1 MSSELLKG
9 YSDLSE
15 DFEIEKDEEEIT
27 IRPYE
32 VDCLPND

>member
-15 DFEIEKDEEEIT
+15 EFEIEKDEEEIT
-27 IRPYE
+27 IRGS
-32 VDCLPND
+32 VK